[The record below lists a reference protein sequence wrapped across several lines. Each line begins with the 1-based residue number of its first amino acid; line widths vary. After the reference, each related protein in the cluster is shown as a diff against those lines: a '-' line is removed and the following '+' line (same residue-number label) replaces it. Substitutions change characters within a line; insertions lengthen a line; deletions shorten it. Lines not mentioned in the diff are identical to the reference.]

1 MTKVKIKNDEDLNTR
16 DGETYQSKLNRM
28 WTAFLNKS
36 KSIEAPIL
44 DFHNVSTK
52 FFNRSKKN
60 IEEIFELKEKWYYKY
75 LEKVPKLGLVPKAI
89 RVTEQVNLTRCIMKD
104 YREITD
110 KYVQNGIN
118 PVISEY
124 NRQFLE
130 IEKFIKN
137 NINSLEYDDKCT
149 FLSRLICMDR

>member
-1 MTKVKIKNDEDLNTR
+1 
-16 DGETYQSKLNRM
+16 
-28 WTAFLNKS
+28 
-36 KSIEAPIL
+36 
-44 DFHNVSTK
+44 
-52 FFNRSKKN
+52 
-60 IEEIFELKEKWYYKY
+60 
-75 LEKVPKLGLVPKAI
+75 
-89 RVTEQVNLTRCIMKD
+89 MKD

-149 FLSRLICMDR
+149 FLSRLICTDR